1 MYWVEEASMAESSH
15 AGNIGSCSVSYVYIE
30 NSNVIMFMLDSVDFV
45 YNFLKLVVIYKN
57 RAF

>member
-15 AGNIGSCSVSYVYIE
+15 AGNIGSCSVSYVHIE

-45 YNFLKLVVIYKN
+45 YTFLKLVVI
-57 RAF
+57 